1 MMNIA
6 PNPMGFF
13 LDPKSAALAFL
24 AVVVSLLIVRRV
36 LLPRKQGKKQNHPV
50 GGTIFHQLMNFSRL
64 HDYMT
69 DLAAKHKTYRLI
81 APFRSEVYTS
91 DPANV
96 EYILKTKFDN
106 YGKGWYNYSIL
117 CDLLGDGIFTVDG
130 DKWRAQRKVSS
141 HEFSARAIRD
151 VSAVVFKKNAVKLA
165 IIVSEAVVSNQPI
178 DIQDL
183 FMKTT
188 LDSIFRVAFGVELDS
203 TCGSNEE
210 GARFSRAFDDASAI
224 TTWRYV
230 DLLWKIKRALNL
242 GMEAELKKNIRIV
255 DEFVYKLIHTKIEH
269 MKKSR
274 DECMHSEKEDVLSRF
289 LQLSE
294 ANPKYLRDI
303 ILNFVMAGKDTT
315 ATTLSWFFYMLC
327 KNQLVQEKAAQE
339 IKEATASNQ
348 AADMSEFAASV
359 SEDSL
364 EKMHYLHA
372 AVTETLRLYP
382 PVPANPKMCFSDDI
396 MPDGY
401 HVKKGDAVVYLP
413 YAMGR
418 MKFIWGDDAEE
429 FKPER
434 WLDENGCFQQES
446 PFKFPAF
453 QAGPRICL
461 GKEFAY
467 RQMKIFSAVL
477 LRFFVFKL
485 SDESKAVKYRTMI
498 NLHVDG
504 GLSVVA
510 FDRSDDKSG

>member
-1 MMNIA
+1 MINID
-6 PNPMGFF
+6 FF
-13 LDPKSAALAFL
+13 LHRKPTAVAILAGVVSIVIVG
-24 AVVVSLLIVRRV
+24 VVVVMGRR
-36 LLPRKQGKKQNHPV
+36 KKRYHPV
-50 GGTIFHQLMNFSRL
+50 GGTILDQLMNFRRV

-69 DLAAKHKTYRLI
+69 DLAGKHKTYRLI
-81 APFRSEVYTS
+81 TPFNSEVYTS
-91 DPANV
+91 DPANL
-96 EYILKTKFDN
+96 EYMLKTNFHN
-106 YGKGWYNYSIL
+106 YGKGWHNYSNL
-117 CDLLGDGIFTVDG
+117 SDLLGDGIFTVDG

-141 HEFSARAIRD
+141 HEFSGRAIRD
-151 VSAVVFKKNAVKLA
+151 VSGVVFKKNAVKLA
-165 IIVSEAVVSNQPI
+165 DIVSKAVASNQSI

-224 TTWRYV
+224 TAWRYV
-230 DLLWKIKRALNL
+230 DLLWKIKRALNI
-242 GMEAELKKNIRIV
+242 GMEAEMKKNIRIV
-255 DEFVYKLIHTKIEH
+255 DEFVYKVIHSKIER

-274 DECMHSEKEDVLSRF
+274 DDCMHSEKEDVLSRF

-303 ILNFVMAGKDTT
+303 VLNFVMAGKDTT

-327 KNQLVQEKAAQE
+327 KNPVVQEKAAQE
-339 IKEATASNQ
+339 IKKATGSNR
-348 AADMSEFAASV
+348 AADISEFAASV
-359 SEDSL
+359 SEEAL

-401 HVKKGDAVVYLP
+401 HVKKGDVVTYLP

-418 MKFIWGDDAEE
+418 MKFIWGNDAEE

-467 RQMKIFSAVL
+467 RQMKLFSAVL

-510 FDRSDDKSG
+510 FDRSNDESE